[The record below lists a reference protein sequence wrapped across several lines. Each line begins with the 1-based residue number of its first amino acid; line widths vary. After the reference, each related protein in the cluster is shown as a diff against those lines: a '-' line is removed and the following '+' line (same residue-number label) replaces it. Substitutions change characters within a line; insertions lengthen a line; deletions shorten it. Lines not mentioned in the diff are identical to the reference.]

1 MKERYNAGKFLLEIA
16 MALLAVLFLAPLYLV
31 FINAFKRYDEVLS
44 STASLP
50 ESFGL
55 SNFITVWEQIHFPT
69 AFLNSLMITVI
80 SVLGILL
87 VSSAAAYQIVRRPGK
102 LSNIIFLTILA
113 SMVIPFQTMM
123 IPLLQ
128 VAKDFHL
135 INSLYGIII
144 MYLGFGIPLAL
155 FLYHGFIKGIPIELE
170 EAATIDG
177 CNTFGVYFRI
187 LLPLLAPITTT
198 IAILH
203 SLWIWNDFLLPYIV
217 LGQKSNQ
224 TIPLASYVYF
234 GEYMNEWH
242 LALAA
247 LTMAVIPVIAF
258 FLLMQRY
265 IIQGITAGAVKG

>member
-16 MALLAVLFLAPLYLV
+16 MAVLAVLFLAPLYLV

-55 SNFITVWEQIHFPT
+55 NNFITVWQQIHFPT
-69 AFLNSLMITVI
+69 AFLNSLTITVI
-80 SVLGILL
+80 SVLCILL

-102 LSNIIFLTILA
+102 LSNIIFLAILA